1 MTDVDV
7 DALADAFQ
15 EAFNGG
21 DPAAFSAV
29 CALDL
34 HYEDPLCPQ
43 PLESVSAFGEHVAQ
57 VWTGF
62 PDARM
67 EAGGPRLRD
76 GRTVALPVKLLG
88 THRGEM
94 AELPPTG
101 KFVVL
106 HAVLWGQLD
115 DAGERLWRLRAFFD
129 VWDVAVELG
138 VLPKPGSAGERAMF
152 LLRGFG
158 LRR

>member
-1 MTDVDV
+1 MSVP
-7 DALADAFQ
+7 ADAAVADRLQ
-15 EAFNGG
+15 AAFNGG

-34 HYEDPLCPQ
+34 HYEDPLCSR
-43 PLESVSAFGEHVAQ
+43 PLESVSAFADHVGRLWAA
-57 VWTGF
+57 F

-67 EAGGPRLRD
+67 EATGPTLRE
-76 GRTVALPVKLLG
+76 GPTVAMPVKLLG
-88 THRGEM
+88 THRGEVS
-94 AELPPTG
+94 ELPPTG

-106 HAVLWGQLD
+106 HAVLWAQLD
-115 DAGERLWRLRAFFD
+115 EAGERIWRLRAFFD
-129 VWDVAVELG
+129 VWEPAVELG

-152 LLRGFG
+152 MLRGFG